1 VTLRV
6 PPLRERKEDIPVL
19 AEHFLSSIRAAG
31 SPIRS
36 LSSEAMESLVS
47 YHWPGNIRE
56 LRNVVE
62 RLIMMSSGKGPISR
76 EELLAVLPKPSA
88 SLQADDLTHC
98 SLDEI
103 ERQHIQ
109 RVLEAS
115 DGNKTHAAKILQID
129 YKTLLAKMKKYGV
142 SN

>member
-1 VTLRV
+1 
-6 PPLRERKEDIPVL
+6 
-19 AEHFLSSIRAAG
+19 
-31 SPIRS
+31 

-62 RLIMMSSGKGPISR
+62 HLIMMSSGKGPLSR
-76 EELLAVLPKPSA
+76 EELKAVLPKPSG
-88 SLQADDLTHC
+88 SVQSADLSNC

-103 ERQHIQ
+103 ERLHIQ

-115 DGNKTHAAKILQID
+115 DGNKTQAANTLDID
-129 YKTLLAKMKKYGV
+129 YKTLLAKLKKYGL
-142 SN
+142 